1 MVDSITDMKDPT
13 IYVVIARSEATK
25 QSSFSFFTRQAG
37 LLRCARNDD
46 FRLLDVVACSTS
58 MFDPE
63 NPPRFRR
70 ARNLAAGAA
79 RARRDAL
86 DQLAVRCYLCA
97 VGLIEGVFKPGAQMS
112 AQISAALMQR
122 PDFRPP
128 DRRDLPMGFRRFQ
141 LQEDRQ
147 QFRIGRHARGDA
159 HYEIILQRPGI
170 HAGLPVHADAATD
183 TGVAAFELG

>member
-1 MVDSITDMKDPT
+1 MVDSITAIRKH
-13 IYVVIARSEATK
+13 
-25 QSSFSFFTRQAG
+25 SFSTLPLSFRDGPEDQTRNLEIPGSLAS
-37 LLRCARNDD
+37 LAPRNDGST
-46 FRLLDVVACSTS
+46 LD
-58 MFDPE
+58 PK

-86 DQLAVRCYLCA
+86 DQLAVRCYLGA
-97 VGLIEGVFKPGAQMS
+97 VGLIEGVFKPGAQVA

-159 HYEIILQRPGI
+159 HY
-170 HAGLPVHADAATD
+170 
-183 TGVAAFELG
+183 